1 MNIHVFIRRDPPPH
15 VEHNLYVLLHDFECD
30 DGNHPPY
37 LPRVY
42 GTKKGLPE
50 TEKCLN
56 SNFERMNE
64 TWQRFW
70 FELFKRFDNNV
81 LPEERLKKRWANLTH
96 GSKAFTNMHGSNTH
110 RDYING
116 QNMEAE
122 EMGQENVT
130 TCGNVVLAA
139 GEPVKKVSKMFLPVQ
154 CIDRNLPPPPI
165 DQVISQPWF
174 VHRATVC
181 LPFLVDST
189 PQPNA
194 PNGKFR
200 VNPFPDLD
208 GRDVPVPFISKGGMN
223 YIDMRRLRKLNPGDA
238 IPSPYVR

>member
-1 MNIHVFIRRDPPPH
+1 MNIHLFIRRGPPQP
-15 VEHNLYVLLHDFECD
+15 VEQNLFVLLHDFECD
-30 DGNHPPY
+30 DGNFQPY

-42 GTKKGLPE
+42 GAKKGLPE

-56 SNFERMNE
+56 SNFESMNE
-64 TWQRFW
+64 TWQKFW
-70 FELFKRFDNNV
+70 FELFKRFDNHT
-81 LPEERLKKRWANLTH
+81 LPEETLRKRWANLTH
-96 GSKAFTNMHGSNTH
+96 GNKAFTNMHGSNTH

-139 GEPVKKVSKMFLPVQ
+139 GEPVKMVGKMFLPVR
-154 CIDRNLPPPPI
+154 CIDRQLPPPPI
-165 DQVISQPWF
+165 DQVINQPWF

-181 LPFLVDST
+181 LPFPVDST

-194 PNGKFR
+194 PNGRFC

-208 GRDVPVPFISKGGMN
+208 GRDVPVPFITKGGTN
-223 YIDMRRLRKLNPGDA
+223 YIDMRRLRKLNPGEV

>member
-154 CIDRNLPPPPI
+154 CIDRNLPPPSI
-165 DQVISQPWF
+165 RLLVNLGLYTVLQFASLFWLIQLRNQM
-174 VHRATVC
+174 HRTENFASTHFLIWTAVMC
-181 LPFLVDST
+181 LCPL
-189 PQPNA
+189 
-194 PNGKFR
+194 
-200 VNPFPDLD
+200 
-208 GRDVPVPFISKGGMN
+208 
-223 YIDMRRLRKLNPGDA
+223 
-238 IPSPYVR
+238 SPKEE